1 MEGVA
6 DRGRLDFAD
15 DCADEDPP
23 ADADSDADEGR
34 GCGGLV
40 RAAPPPGAV
49 PGRGRTRPARPAL
62 PARPACPAR
71 LPLLFV
77 LPPVPPPSLPSP
89 PSPPSF
95 SAAAAAPL
103 PPPAP
108 RRAGLQDWNVG
119 SLRPPDALPTLSALL
134 SEPEPSALLSALLFA
149 PLGART
155 SRRVRRPT
163 GVDEPGRRRGG
174 TPAGLAELLAAAAAE
189 EEGLPAAAREEA
201 LADHGR
207 EDAGRREPLVR
218 RSSMS

>member
-6 DRGRLDFAD
+6 DRGRLDCED
-15 DCADEDPP
+15 ECADEDPT

-40 RAAPPPGAV
+40 RVVPPPGAV
-49 PGRGRTRPARPAL
+49 PGRGRTRPARPA
-62 PARPACPAR
+62 RPACPAR

-77 LPPVPPPSLPSP
+77 LLPPVPPLSLPSP
-89 PSPPSF
+89 PSL

-119 SLRPPDALPTLSALL
+119 SLRPPGALPDALPTWPALL